1 MTYVPPPAPYARSP
15 APYAPPRR
23 VLTPITPDSLSSE
36 AKVIH
41 ESTGPHF
48 SETMALVN
56 AIRRV
61 REQHGGALRGETR
74 GRLPAVRGED
84 TDGVDAA
91 ARVRSKRLAA
101 EMEKEDSEWFDSPTL
116 L

>member
-1 MTYVPPPAPYARSP
+1 MNLSDPPP
-15 APYAPPRR
+15 PPRAP
-23 VLTPITPDSLSSE
+23 LTKEITLE
-36 AKVIH
+36 VKVFRAAVVH
-41 ESTGPHF
+41 GRAAGAQESTGPHF
-48 SETMALVN
+48 SETRALVN

-61 REQHGGALRGETR
+61 REQHGGALRSETP
-74 GRLPAVRGED
+74 GRLRGED

>member
-1 MTYVPPPAPYARSP
+1 MAARSG
-15 APYAPPRR
+15 ARR
-23 VLTPITPDSLSSE
+23 RAACP
-36 AKVIH
+36 
-41 ESTGPHF
+41 
-48 SETMALVN
+48 
-56 AIRRV
+56 
-61 REQHGGALRGETR
+61 
-74 GRLPAVRGED
+74 VRGED

>member
-1 MTYVPPPAPYARSP
+1 MRRPQDNSPPKKP
-15 APYAPPRR
+15 
-23 VLTPITPDSLSSE
+23 
-36 AKVIH
+36 K
-41 ESTGPHF
+41 STGLRF
-48 SETMALVN
+48 
-56 AIRRV
+56 
-61 REQHGGALRGETR
+61 GGALRGETR